1 MRPGS
6 GTASVTGP
14 GRGGWPRRPGLRNLN
29 AEVTVAGWAGH
40 AALRV
45 INVTA
50 VGGNRHV
57 TVGAWARRQS
67 SESESDRRRSSCGP
81 GGCPAKRRRL
91 PGPGGWLSPSPSPS
105 RSHRDPA
112 WRSLRL
118 PVASELLAV
127 AQGRASP
134 PGPSA
139 WPGAPAAETP
149 GPAWPRRL
157 VWSGRPAWSRAVCSV
172 WDRARARRRAYW
184 SRQLP
189 RRAREGRG
197 LCRPRAKRGPGM
209 LAK

>member
-1 MRPGS
+1 MPQ
-6 GTASVTGP
+6 
-14 GRGGWPRRPGLRNLN
+14 

-139 WPGAPAAETP
+139 G
-149 GPAWPRRL
+149 PRRPKHRAQPGQGA
-157 VWSGRPAWSRAVCSV
+157 WSGRLARPGVGRSV
-172 WDRARARRRAYW
+172 LYGTELGPGAGLTGAANCLAGPGKAAA
-184 SRQLP
+184 S
-189 RRAREGRG
+189 AGRG
-197 LCRPRAKRGPGM
+197 PNGVLECWQNDDK
-209 LAK
+209 KFKTEQSVK